1 MNLSNPDNYQQKLS
15 MRFERYKF
23 FRTIDFKM
31 ENFKKQEYYKG
42 KKYKKMWNL
51 VSMLEKFN

>member
-15 MRFERYKF
+15 MRFERYEF

-31 ENFKKQEYYKG
+31 ENFKNQVYYKS
-42 KKYKKMWNL
+42 KKRK
-51 VSMLEKFN
+51 

>member
-1 MNLSNPDNYQQKLS
+1 MNLSNPDNYQKKLS

-31 ENFKKQEYYKG
+31 ENFKKQVYYKG
-42 KKYKKMWNL
+42 KKHK
-51 VSMLEKFN
+51 